1 MPMLAIRDIHIYYN
15 KVEALKGISLDVNQ
29 GEVVSII
36 GSNGAGKTTVLKT
49 ITGLL
54 KPTQGTVSFE
64 GVDITN
70 KPAHQIT
77 HMGLSLIPEG
87 RVVFPDL
94 TVKDNLLMGGYHR
107 YYKTKKKEFFEDI
120 ENQYRR
126 FPILG
131 ERRNMLA
138 GTLSGGE
145 QQMLAIA
152 RGLMAK
158 PKFLILDEPSL
169 GLAPFIIKDIF
180 NTIRELNR
188 QGVTILL
195 VEQMA
200 SFALA
205 ISNRAYVLELGQI
218 KMEGTGMALSGNPD
232 VKKAY
237 LGA

>member
-1 MPMLAIRDIHIYYN
+1 MLAMRDIHIYYN

-29 GEVVSII
+29 GEIVAII
-36 GSNGAGKTTVLKT
+36 GSNGAGKTTILKT
-49 ITGLL
+49 IAGLL
-54 KPTQGTVSFE
+54 KPSKGNVSFE
-64 GVDITN
+64 GENITN

-77 HMGLSLIPEG
+77 QLHISLVPEG
-87 RVVFPDL
+87 RVVFPNL
-94 TVKDNLLMGGYHR
+94 TVEDNLILGGYHR
-107 YYKTKKKEFFEDI
+107 YYKTKKAEFYQDLE
-120 ENQYRR
+120 EQYSR
-126 FPILG
+126 FPILR

-145 QQMLAIA
+145 QQMLAIS

-169 GLAPFIIKDIF
+169 GLAPFIIKEIF
-180 NTIRELNR
+180 QTIKELNQ
-188 QGVTILL
+188 QGTTILL

-200 SFALA
+200 SLALA
-205 ISNRAYVLELGQI
+205 ISNRAYVLELGEI
-218 KMEGTGMALSGNPD
+218 MMEGKGSELAENPD